1 MPEENEVVEIRR
13 ISMRG
18 GDAKIQIIFGNQVI
32 TIQPTKLERYDLIS
46 LISGGA
52 GEKVRLTAKY
62 K

>member
-1 MPEENEVVEIRR
+1 MPEENAVVEIRR

-18 GDAKIQIIFGNQVI
+18 GDNKIEIVLGNQII
-32 TIQPTKLERYDLIS
+32 TIQPTKLERYDLVS

-52 GEKVRLTAKY
+52 GEKVRLAAKV